1 MSTEEGQNSIFSKH
15 FFEPVP
21 LCVFLLIL
29 GIFLSP
35 SQSFASYPS
44 YLLVLVAAMSPG
56 FFFRVF
62 GVSSFIFFGLV
73 LAYFLLSTA
82 WSEGTGWRSFG
93 SSLVRV
99 VVVLAFVLGLAKMYS
114 KKPNTSILPSS
125 VISIGFFTAVISI
138 VLHVDL
144 TMTDWNLGTRMNGL
158 SFLEN
163 PVLSGILFALA
174 MLCSLDRLLIEK
186 TWRNRVPLS
195 LVLVILALAV
205 FLCGSVNSQ
214 ISLFVA
220 VTALLIKRKAFS
232 VTPVFFSI
240 LVVLL
245 VLVIWS
251 QFKSLDE
258 LVGFFLP
265 RGDSYRLAIWQATI
279 SNLDLWQTLLGNGM
293 GSNDDITIE
302 SRTFLHPHSLYLSIF
317 FEAGLLG
324 LLLSLT
330 MIYLSGRVLWKSEA
344 KEAALFFSIL
354 VLGMVS
360 FIFDSHELI
369 DKVDHK
375 WLLLW
380 CPIGFSVAL
389 VLNELSDGSQTREF
403 ETENIR
409 GREF

>member
-1 MSTEEGQNSIFSKH
+1 MITEAGYHSIFSKH
-15 FFEPVP
+15 FFEPVT
-21 LCVFLLIL
+21 LCVFLVTL

-205 FLCGSVNSQ
+205 FLCGSVNSL

-220 VTALLIKRKAFS
+220 VSALLIKRKAFS
-232 VTPVFFSI
+232 GTSVFFAT
-240 LVVLL
+240 LVVFS
-245 VLVIWS
+245 VFASWS

-389 VLNELSDGSQTREF
+389 VHNELSDGSQIRQF
-403 ETENIR
+403 ETEKIK
-409 GREF
+409 GRQF